1 MTKSTVSG
9 GAEASCVA
17 GAKDPVMKLLN
28 MNMDATPGLLGTFM
42 QAQPLRVQN
51 LITCIVFY
59 SSVTSCLYTLAY
71 LALQF
76 LLPVLF
82 GGRGPVSFVVRFQ
95 YINVWLFSENL

>member
-1 MTKSTVSG
+1 MTKCTVAG
-9 GAEASCVA
+9 GAETSCVA
-17 GAKDPVMKLLN
+17 GAKDPVMKLFA

-51 LITCIVFY
+51 LMTCIVFY

-82 GGRGPVSFVVRFQ
+82 GGSFVVRFQ
-95 YINVWLFSENL
+95 NKNVWLFSENV

>member
-1 MTKSTVSG
+1 MTKCTVAG
-9 GAEASCVA
+9 GAEASCVP
-17 GAKDPVMKLLN
+17 GAKDSVMKLLA
-28 MNMDATPGLLGTFM
+28 MNMDATPGLLGTFT

-71 LALQF
+71 LALHF

-82 GGRGPVSFVVRFQ
+82 GGRGPVSFVLRFQ
-95 YINVWLFSENL
+95 NKNVWLFSVNA

>member
-1 MTKSTVSG
+1 
-9 GAEASCVA
+9 
-17 GAKDPVMKLLN
+17 MKLLA

-76 LLPVLF
+76 LLPVLLHVEEVRSALLF
-82 GGRGPVSFVVRFQ
+82 GFKTKMLGCYLLRIFDVYFV
-95 YINVWLFSENL
+95 LE